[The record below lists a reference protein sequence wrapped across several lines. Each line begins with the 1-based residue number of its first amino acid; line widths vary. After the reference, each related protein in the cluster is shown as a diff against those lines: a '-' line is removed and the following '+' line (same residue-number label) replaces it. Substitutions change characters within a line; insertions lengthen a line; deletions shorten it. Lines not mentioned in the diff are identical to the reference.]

1 MMEVCPLGTSAAPV
15 PVRPTADGGH
25 DKDRFIIVG
34 RFFIWGIERQYGN
47 INHMDDFKQQLADLL
62 TTAAK
67 QNASDLHIAVGRR
80 PTLRIDGV
88 LIPLEKE
95 PIMTPESTEGI
106 ISEML
111 TPEQK
116 AKLITQR
123 QIDFAYSYEEKARFR
138 VNVYFQRG
146 YLAAALRLI
155 PTRIKTVEELNLPP
169 LLHDFAQLSQGFVLV
184 VGPAGHGKSSTLAAI
199 VDEINHT
206 RTDHIITIEDPVEYL
221 FTQDK
226 CIVSQR
232 EVGSDTTSFHAAL
245 RTVLRQ
251 DPDVVMI
258 GEMRDAVSI
267 GTAMTASET
276 GHLVLSTLHTNS
288 ASQTIDRIIDSFPAE
303 QQGQVTSQL
312 AATLV
317 AIISIRLLPRISGGR
332 IPAMEIMIVNPAIRN
347 LIRERKTY
355 QIDLVIETSLQEGMV
370 TLNRSL
376 VNLIKNKEVTL
387 DNAEL
392 YSLNPSELRILL
404 ERT

>member
-1 MMEVCPLGTSAAPV
+1 MEDYKAKL
-15 PVRPTADGGH
+15 D
-25 DKDRFIIVG
+25 
-34 RFFIWGIERQYGN
+34 E
-47 INHMDDFKQQLADLL
+47 LL
-62 TTAAK
+62 TSCAK
-67 QNASDLHIAVGRR
+67 QSASDLHIAVGRR

-88 LIPLEKE
+88 LVPLQKE
-95 PIMTPESTEGI
+95 PITTPETAEGI
-106 ISEML
+106 IGEMISK
-111 TPEQK
+111 EQK
-116 AKLITQR
+116 EKLLRDR
-123 QIDFAYSYEEKARFR
+123 QLDFAYSFEDKARFR

-146 YLAAALRLI
+146 YLAAALRLV
-155 PTRIKTVEELNLPP
+155 PARIKTIEELNLPP
-169 LLHDFAQLSQGFVLV
+169 LLHDFAKLSQGFVLI

-199 VDEINHT
+199 LDEVNHT
-206 RTDHIITIEDPVEYL
+206 RSDHIITVEDPVEYL

-232 EVGSDTTSFHAAL
+232 EVGSDTVGFHSAL
-245 RTVLRQ
+245 RTILRQ

-258 GEMRDAVSI
+258 GEMRDATSI
-267 GTAMTASET
+267 GTAMTAAET

-317 AIISIRLLPRISGGR
+317 AIISDRLLPRLSGGR
-332 IPAMEIMIVNPAIRN
+332 VPAMEVMIVNPAIRN

-376 VNLIKNKEVTL
+376 VNLVKNKEITL
-387 DNAEL
+387 ENAEL
-392 YSLNPSELRILL
+392 YSLNPAELRILL